1 MTGFGRAEKTENG
14 RDVIAEIRSV
24 NHRYF
29 DYSSRISRGY
39 EYLEENLRPYLQEK
53 VSRGKLDVSIEIKSA
68 GNANVE
74 VVMDE
79 PLAAGYLAAL
89 RQAGE
94 KFGLTDDMTASTLLR
109 CPDLFTVRRKAE
121 NEEEVWLQVKAVLD
135 EAFRSLFDMRKAE
148 GIRLKEDILSRADAI
163 QEMVGR
169 VEERSP
175 KTVEEYRSQLK
186 ERLQVLLGGAQVDEQ
201 RLLTEAAIYADKVS
215 VAEETVRLRSHI
227 GQFRKLAD
235 SEEAVGRKM
244 DFLVQEMNREA
255 NTIGSKCIDAD
266 IAHIVVDMKAEIEK
280 IREQIQ
286 NIE

>member
-1 MTGFGRAEKTENG
+1 MTGSGRADKTQNG

-53 VSRGKLDVSIEIKSA
+53 VSRGKLDVSIEIQSA